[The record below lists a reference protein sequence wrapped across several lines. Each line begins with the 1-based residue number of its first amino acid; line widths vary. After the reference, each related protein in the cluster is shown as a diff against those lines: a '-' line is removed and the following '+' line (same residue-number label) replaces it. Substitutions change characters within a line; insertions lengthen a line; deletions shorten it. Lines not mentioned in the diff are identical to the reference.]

1 MVAER
6 APTPGLLRPDIPIA
20 LWEEA
25 GWLRCGV
32 SVELTVHNFSVRD
45 LLELAVGSLVESE
58 WKSGEDA
65 PLRVN
70 GWQVG
75 WVEFEQM
82 GESLGVRLT
91 ELL

>member
-1 MVAER
+1 MPETAAIAATQETEF
-6 APTPGLLRPDIPIA
+6 PPA

-25 GWLRCGV
+25 GWLPV
-32 SVELTVHNFSVRD
+32 KLSVELSVNNFSVHD
-45 LLELAVGSLVESE
+45 LLDLAVGSLVETD
-58 WKSGEDA
+58 WKVGQDT

-75 WVEFEQM
+75 WAEFEQI
-82 GESLGVRLT
+82 GDSLGVRLT